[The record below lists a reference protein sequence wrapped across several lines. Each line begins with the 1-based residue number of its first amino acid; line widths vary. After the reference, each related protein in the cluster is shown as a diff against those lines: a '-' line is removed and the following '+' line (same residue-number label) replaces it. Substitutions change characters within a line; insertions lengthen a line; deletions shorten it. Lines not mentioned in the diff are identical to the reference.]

1 MKVRFLRLSRNVSHP
16 LVARVRSTGTFG
28 LDPGLKAVVQTSEV
42 NMKKLGYVLAAAIAL
57 AVAAPTVASAH
68 WHHHHHWHH
77 HWHHHR

>member
-1 MKVRFLRLSRNVSHP
+1 

-28 LDPGLKAVVQTSEV
+28 FHPGLKAVVQTSEV
-42 NMKKLGYVLAAAIAL
+42 NMKKLGYVLAATIAL

-77 HWHHHR
+77 HWHHR